1 MADVYHGQG
10 MTMPDNLSHTAQSE
24 RKLVLWKR
32 EEYHRSRRRRAI
44 GK

>member
-10 MTMPDNLSHTAQSE
+10 MTMPDNLSHTE